1 MEQKIIEAAKATFL
15 KKGFKDTNMSD
26 IAAEVGLTRPAMH
39 YYFRTKERLFQAVF
53 GDILMSF
60 LPKVSGIIT
69 SDVPLEEKIGSI
81 ADAYL
86 AILKEN
92 PQLPMFLMKEAMRDF
107 DGFVQMALGINISQA
122 GNNVFSAIESEM
134 EAGKIRK
141 VPVIEIFYTFYG
153 LIAMPFLTM
162 PIASHIFGQ
171 AQIDELLNERWRTH
185 VVRHMMIL
193 LKP

>member
-60 LPKVSGIIT
+60 LPKVSDTIT
-69 SDVPLEEKIGSI
+69 SDLPLEEKIGVI

-107 DGFVQMALGINISQA
+107 EGFVQMALGINISQA

-134 EAGKIRK
+134 EAGKIKK
-141 VPVIEIFYTFYG
+141 VPIIEIFYTFYG
-153 LIAMPFLTM
+153 LVAMPFLTM

>member
-53 GDILMSF
+53 GDIMMTF

-69 SDVPLEEKIGSI
+69 SDVPLEEKLG
-81 ADAYL
+81 AVVDAYF

-122 GNNVFSAIESEM
+122 GNNLFSAIESEM
-134 EAGKIRK
+134 QAGNIKK
-141 VPVIEIFYTFYG
+141 VPFIEIFYTFYG

-162 PIASHIFGQ
+162 PIASHIFGKE
-171 AQIDELLNERWRTH
+171 QIEKLLNERWRTH

-193 LKP
+193 LEP

>member
-185 VVRHMMIL
+185 VVRHMML
-193 LKP
+193 LLEP